1 MCGYR
6 TIKAHPPMPAV
17 PSIHPALRRG
27 GLYAITDGPRPDLV
41 EVCEHVLHGGATM
54 LQYRDETTDEPRRLS
69 EAQALAALC
78 RRYQVPFIVYGDI
91 ALAAAV
97 EAGVHLDFESDVA
110 EARDAL
116 GPTAIIGVSCHDSIE
131 HAQTVTAAGADYVSF
146 GAFFPS
152 PTKPHAA
159 RARPATLRQAAALGV
174 ARVAIGGITLD
185 NGISLIDAGA
195 QYLAV
200 VSAVFSADHPEK
212 AAHDFAAL
220 FEGLA

>member
-6 TIKAHPPMPAV
+6 TIKAHSPMPAV

-54 LQYRDETTDEPRRLS
+54 LQYRDETTDAPRRLS

-97 EAGVHLDFESDVA
+97 EAGVHLDMEADVV

-116 GPTAIIGVSCHDSIE
+116 GTGAIIGVSCHDSFE
-131 HAQTVTAAGADYVSF
+131 HARTAATAGADYVSF

-152 PTKPHAA
+152 PTKPHAG
-159 RARPATLRQAAALGV
+159 RARTETLRQAAALGV